1 MIDYVRGELTR
12 LVRSLGVE
20 APIEFVNIPDRLSEV
35 SLDCVG
41 DGVLVK
47 SIRFNVDGI
56 INEYNEYLG
65 GVGVPLGEFLMY
77 IVEHEVDHIRMTE
90 AVARDLGCTLM
101 RSPIISNIIAGLEDV
116 AIDLKLAIKY
126 PWVRGYICGHP
137 IKPTLPPYNPEEAVI
152 IDEITSKLTKFENYN
167 KLGDYELF
175 LTTLIITKP
184 EATRNITST
193 IKQKIMCREGT
204 F

>member
-1 MIDYVRGELTR
+1 MIDHVRGELTR

-77 IVEHEVDHIRMTE
+77 MVEHEVDHIRMTE

-137 IKPTLPPYNPEEAVI
+137 IKPTLPPNKIRELQQTRRLRTIPNN
-152 IDEITSKLTKFENYN
+152 TNNHKTRSNKKHNKHNKTKNYVQGRYVLN
-167 KLGDYELF
+167 RY
-175 LTTLIITKP
+175 P
-184 EATRNITST
+184 
-193 IKQKIMCREGT
+193 
-204 F
+204 